1 MAKICL
7 KFAIGNGKH
16 NTLLMKAITVLVF
29 NCGSS
34 SLKFGFYLIESSFFD
49 DSTNNKSQSESTL
62 DQAPLPETFQLKVL
76 LNGEIELATKGASQF
91 NVRDLEKELLSE
103 RIDIANLTEA
113 ATHIVLYIAGFRT
126 PKPEVIAHRIV
137 HGGPDFLQHCFITDK
152 VMRQLE
158 DAAAYAP
165 LHHQAAFDVIKYIRT
180 IFSGLPQVACFDTA
194 FHSNMPDIAKQ
205 LPIDK
210 TLLQAGMHR
219 YGFHG
224 LSCES
229 IVHQLED
236 KMPQKLIIAH
246 LGSGCSITAV
256 KNGQSVD
263 TSMGLTPSGGVMMG
277 TRCGDI
283 DPGILLYLLRYKN
296 YSLEE
301 LDHLINHQSGLLGV
315 SGLSSDI
322 RVLHQLATTNSNA
335 KLAIDL
341 FCSTVA
347 KQIAAMMTVLNGLD
361 ALIFTGGIGENDDF
375 VRATICKKLVFFNM
389 HIDVNKNKSVNVMKG
404 LNFISAHKS
413 VAKIIVCSSKE
424 NQKMALITFRL
435 MSA

>member
-1 MAKICL
+1 
-7 KFAIGNGKH
+7 
-16 NTLLMKAITVLVF
+16 MKAITVLVF

-91 NVRDLEKELLSE
+91 KAWDSEKLLVAES
-103 RIDIANLTEA
+103 IDIANHTDA
-113 ATHIVLYIAGFRT
+113 ATHVIRYMAGFST
-126 PKPEVIAHRIV
+126 PKPEIITHRIV
-137 HGGPDFLQHCFITDK
+137 HGGPHLLQHCFINDK
-152 VMRQLE
+152 VVRQLE
-158 DAAAYAP
+158 EAAAYAP
-165 LHHQAAFDVIKYIRT
+165 LHHQAAFDVIKYTRA

-194 FHSNMPDIAKQ
+194 FHANMPDIAKQ

-210 TLLQAGMHR
+210 TLRQDGMHR

-236 KMPQKLIIAH
+236 NMPHKLIIAH

-277 TRCGDI
+277 TRCGDL
-283 DPGILLYLLRYKN
+283 DPGVFLYLLRQKN
-296 YSLEE
+296 YSLQE

-322 RVLHQLATTNSNA
+322 RILQQAAAINDDA
-335 KLAIDL
+335 KMAIDL
-341 FCSTVA
+341 FCSSVA
-347 KQIAAMMTVLNGLD
+347 KKIAAMMTVLEGLD
-361 ALIFTGGIGENDDF
+361 TLIFTGGIGENDDLI
-375 VRATICKKLVFFNM
+375 RLKICKKLAFFNID
-389 HIDVNKNKSVNVMKG
+389 IDVNKNRSVDTTKG
-404 LNFISAHKS
+404 LNVISTDKS
-413 VAKIIVCSSKE
+413 RCTIIACLSKE
-424 NQKMALITFRL
+424 NEQMAHITFKQMTLLNYRL
-435 MSA
+435 MA